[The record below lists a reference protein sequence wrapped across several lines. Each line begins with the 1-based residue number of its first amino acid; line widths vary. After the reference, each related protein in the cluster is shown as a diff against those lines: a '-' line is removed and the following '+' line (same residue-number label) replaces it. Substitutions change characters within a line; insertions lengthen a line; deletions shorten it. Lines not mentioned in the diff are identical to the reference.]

1 MRGSKKVANDLLWW
15 QFFPSSKWRKWAA
28 RADLMYLVLQR
39 TCSCSSLVTFLWC
52 ISADS
57 TGRCSAC
64 AAIWVAGCLS
74 RRSEVVCELLDLAS
88 WPSLLVCFLWHWS
101 VLLTGV
107 KTGVQTKPKAKASVP
122 VFKGK
127 PTPSLDCSL
136 HIPQT
141 LGLICTCTSR
151 NGGKQFWLQFLLVWF
166 LFYFRQSIR
175 INLDTARQIPRWL
188 NLASLQCLEM
198 GSTNLLRQ
206 L

>member
-1 MRGSKKVANDLLWW
+1 M
-15 QFFPSSKWRKWAA
+15 
-28 RADLMYLVLQR
+28 
-39 TCSCSSLVTFLWC
+39 
-52 ISADS
+52 
-57 TGRCSAC
+57 
-64 AAIWVAGCLS
+64 
-74 RRSEVVCELLDLAS
+74 VCELLDLAS

-101 VLLTGV
+101 VLLTRV

-127 PTPSLDCSL
+127 PAPSLGCSL

-141 LGLICTCTSR
+141 LGLICTSR

-175 INLDTARQIPRWL
+175 INLDTARQVPRWL

-198 GSTNLLRQ
+198 GSTNLLHQ